1 MSDADREVALVASDM
16 VVLTLRDDELHVALI
31 RRAAA
36 TERGKWALPGGFM
49 RRGESAEQAAYREL
63 REEVG
68 IAERD
73 VVLEQLRTYTEV
85 ERDPRPERVIGVAW
99 TVFGARLPDLE
110 AASDALE
117 AVWVPVD
124 EALGMPLAFDHQRIL
139 ADGVER
145 ALLRVVA
152 AAVAGDPFAAIIL
165 DLQPH
170 GVGRGDGAVR
180 QFRRR
185 PRRRSDDDVGAIHL
199 ARGVFGEQARSVR
212 QGLHTARDDHAHP
225 AVFRTRAPRRRS
237 HRSRSNG

>member
-73 VVLEQLRTYTEV
+73 VVLEQLRTYTDV
-85 ERDPRPERVIGVAW
+85 ERDPRPERVISVAW

-145 ALLRVVA
+145 ARSKLEYTSVATAFLDDEFTMSQLRHVYQAVWGGLLEPANFHRKVLSVDGF
-152 AAVAGDPFAAIIL
+152 VEETGDSR
-165 DLQPH
+165 
-170 GVGRGDGAVR
+170 VGRGRPAKLYRRGSAQTIYPPLTRASVRGA
-180 QFRRR
+180 R
-185 PRRRSDDDVGAIHL
+185 PRS
-199 ARGVFGEQARSVR
+199 
-212 QGLHTARDDHAHP
+212 
-225 AVFRTRAPRRRS
+225 
-237 HRSRSNG
+237 